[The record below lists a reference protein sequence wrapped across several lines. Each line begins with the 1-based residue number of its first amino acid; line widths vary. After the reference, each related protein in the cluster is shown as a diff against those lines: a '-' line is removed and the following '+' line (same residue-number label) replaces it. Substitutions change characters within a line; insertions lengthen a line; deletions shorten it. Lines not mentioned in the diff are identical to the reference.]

1 MSIDLPGPGGIDTH
15 YTSPFAVQP
24 ATLHGDSL
32 DASFP
37 FQKYR
42 DAGSWWVVLTA
53 VGPDGRRYRLDI
65 GGGDYTSFSGTAW
78 EWLTAPQ

>member
-1 MSIDLPGPGGIDTH
+1 DTH

-24 ATLHGDSL
+24 ATLQGDSL
-32 DASFP
+32 NASFP

-42 DAGSWWVVLTA
+42 NAGSWWVVLTA
-53 VGPDGRRYRLDI
+53 VGPDGHRYRLDI
-65 GGGDYTSFSGTAW
+65 GGGTSTDFSGTAW